1 MSVKEDAMGLFK
13 EFKEFAIKGNVLD
26 LAVAVVIGAA
36 FGKIVSSFV
45 DDVLMPPLGIL
56 IGKHDFSQYFLTLS
70 PGHYDSVAQAKA
82 AGAATLNYGLFINTV
97 INFLIIA
104 LAIFLVVRSI
114 NKLTRKPAEKTTPT
128 LRDCPECL
136 SPIPM
141 AAKRCKFCSANVA
154 PVTPTALPA

>member
-1 MSVKEDAMGLFK
+1 MGLIK
-13 EFKEFAIKGNVLD
+13 EFREFAIKGNVMD

-45 DDVLMPPLGIL
+45 DDILMPPLGIL
-56 IGKHDFSQYFLTLS
+56 VGQHDFSQYFVTLS
-70 PGHYDSVAQAKA
+70 AGHYPSLAQAKA
-82 AGAATLNYGLFINTV
+82 AGAATLNYGMFINTV

-128 LRDCPECL
+128 MRDCPECL

-141 AAKRCKFCSANVA
+141 KAARCKFCSA
-154 PVTPTALPA
+154 PVTPTASPA